1 MIKQAKKTN
10 WLKTTILVILAC
22 GIVGL
27 ALTAIL
33 FFAKPSPT
41 YATATLVFTFDGAAT
56 GTAPNGTVLSRRK
69 FHRSLLDAVPKAEHC
84 TVFLLQVGSP

>member
-1 MIKQAKKTN
+1 MMKQAKKTN

-33 FFAKPSPT
+33 FFTKPSLSIIYSINPF
-41 YATATLVFTFDGAAT
+41 VF
-56 GTAPNGTVLSRRK
+56 
-69 FHRSLLDAVPKAEHC
+69 
-84 TVFLLQVGSP
+84 